1 MLKPGRRRSSSRQIT
16 NRLPKKNLKAP
27 SLAMRRI
34 FRGIWPFSFVED
46 KSFMP
51 RKKDKPEQD
60 YVLRSAQNDK
70 KLRAYN
76 DEWMSV
82 NNLKYYVVDI
92 QL

>member
-1 MLKPGRRRSSSRQIT
+1 
-16 NRLPKKNLKAP
+16 
-27 SLAMRRI
+27 
-34 FRGIWPFSFVED
+34 
-46 KSFMP
+46 MP